1 MRLTATSRR
10 VLDSMAVSRN
20 DRPEMIQERR
30 GTFLRWAMVVV
41 WMTAIFVVS
50 SMPSSLLPSGAPGLG
65 HLIEYSVLGGL
76 LANALLPTMS
86 WRRAVA
92 LAVLIASLYGIVDE
106 LHQYFTPG
114 RNLEALDWV
123 IDTLSAFAGALITAG
138 VARTRRRKSK

>member
-1 MRLTATSRR
+1 MQPSATSRR
-10 VLDSMAVSRN
+10 VLDSTAVSRK
-20 DRPEMIQERR
+20 DRPEMIRGRR
-30 GTFLRWAMVVV
+30 GKLLRWAMVVA

-50 SMPSSLLPSGAPGLG
+50 SMPGSLLPSGAPGFG

-76 LANALLPTMS
+76 LVNALLPTMS

-106 LHQYFTPG
+106 LHQYFTPS
-114 RNLEALDWV
+114 RTPEISDWV

-138 VARTRRRKSK
+138 IAVARRRRSE

>member
-1 MRLTATSRR
+1 
-10 VLDSMAVSRN
+10 
-20 DRPEMIQERR
+20 MIRERR
-30 GTFLRWAMVVV
+30 GALLRWAMVAA

-76 LANALLPTMS
+76 LVNALLPTMS

-114 RNLEALDWV
+114 RNPEVLDWI
-123 IDTLSAFAGALITAG
+123 IDTLSAFAGALIAAG
-138 VARTRRRKSK
+138 IARARRRKSK